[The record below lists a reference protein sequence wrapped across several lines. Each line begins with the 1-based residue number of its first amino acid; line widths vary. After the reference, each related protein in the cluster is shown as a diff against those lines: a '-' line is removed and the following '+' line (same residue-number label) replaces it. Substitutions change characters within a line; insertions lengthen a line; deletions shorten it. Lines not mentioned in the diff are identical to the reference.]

1 MTEPRERLFKAWAE
15 AMARTRPELDP
26 HLRQRVLAA
35 HAKRARPSAFPLGS
49 GWGLGGLAAAVAIAV
64 VVVLTVR
71 VPVAPSFQVAGH
83 NGKGEV
89 GAWLIAEPGRALPL
103 HFSDGTRVLLGQ
115 SSRARV
121 SGVTRGGA
129 RIELAS
135 GHVDAEVAHLPG
147 ANWTF
152 GAGPF
157 EVAVTGTRLDVSW
170 APDAGKFELSV
181 SQGSVLV
188 RGPFIQGEQEVRA
201 GQICRVDMARRLM
214 ELGQLGQEQARTERG
229 PSTERAPSEVPP
241 PPGSAAPEPE
251 ATDAGAP
258 VVSSSGAPHAVSA
271 DAWLEAARAARLAGH
286 PDEERAALLACRR
299 RAPGQAAAAQAAYLL
314 GRASAAAEAA
324 RWFETYLR
332 EQPQGLLAREAAGR
346 LIESYRASGNKGAA
360 QTAASRYLARYPHG
374 PHASLAHQALTA
386 RSD

>member
-1 MTEPRERLFKAWAE
+1 MTEPRERLFKAWAD
-15 AMARTRPELDP
+15 AMARTKPELNP
-26 HLRQRVLAA
+26 HSRQRVLAA
-35 HAKRARPSAFPLGS
+35 HAKRSRPSAFPLGYR
-49 GWGLGGLAAAVAIAV
+49 WGLGGLAAAIAV
-64 VVVLTVR
+64 AVLMTVR
-71 VPVAPSFQVAGH
+71 VPVAPSFQVAGRT
-83 NGKGEV
+83 GTGEV
-89 GAWLIAEPGRALPL
+89 GAWLTTEPGHPLPL

-115 SSRARV
+115 GSRARV

-201 GQICRVDMARRLM
+201 GQVCRVDMTRRLM
-214 ELGQLGQEQARTERG
+214 ELGQLGEVHARTERT
-229 PSTERAPSEVPP
+229 PAEVPP

-251 ATDAGAP
+251 AADANAPVASSLGAP
-258 VVSSSGAPHAVSA
+258 RAVSA

-314 GRASAAAEAA
+314 GRASGAAEAA

-346 LIESYRASGNKGAA
+346 LIESYRASGNKSAA

-374 PHASLAHQALTA
+374 PHASLARQALTT

>member
-1 MTEPRERLFKAWAE
+1 MTEPRERLFKAWAD
-15 AMARTRPELDP
+15 AMGRTTPELDP
-26 HLRQRVLAA
+26 RIRERVLAA
-35 HAKRARPSAFPLGS
+35 HTKRARPSAFPLGYR
-49 GWGLGGLAAAVAIAV
+49 WALAGFAVAVAIVAV
-64 VVVLTVR
+64 LVMVR
-71 VPVAPSFQVAGH
+71 VPAAPSFQVAGRSDT
-83 NGKGEV
+83 GKV
-89 GAWLIAEPGRALPL
+89 GAWLTAEPGHPLPL
-103 HFSDGTRVLLGQ
+103 LFSEGTRVVLSQ
-115 SSRARV
+115 RSRARV

-135 GHVDAEVAHLPG
+135 GGVDAAVAHLPG

-157 EVAVTGTRLDVSW
+157 EITVTGTQLGVSW

-188 RGPFIQGEQEVRA
+188 RGPFIEGEQEVRA
-201 GQICRVDMARRLM
+201 GQICRVDMTRRLM
-214 ELGQLGQEQARTERG
+214 ELSQLGA
-229 PSTERAPSEVPP
+229 ERASSERTPP
-241 PPGSAAPEPE
+241 ETTPTPRTAEPQPAA
-251 ATDAGAP
+251 ADSGAP
-258 VVSSSGAPHAVSA
+258 LASSSGAPRAVSA

-314 GRASAAAEAA
+314 GRASSAAEAA

-346 LIESYRASGNKGAA
+346 LIESYRASGNTNAA

-374 PHASLAHQALTA
+374 PHAPLARQALTS
-386 RSD
+386 RSEGRE